1 MVVSRQRPGLRR
13 LPRRPSPTDGMG
25 IRPGARCRFRSR
37 GCHHLRGVIK
47 SPQRAAFSVMH
58 NGFSRAS
65 SRAGP
70 CATSFLFARP
80 CSPRRRPH
88 ARPSYG
94 RNGTTGSG
102 PKTFPWSETEEVR
115 SWPPLVA
122 RTAQARAPEEAS
134 DEDED
139 APFGWERHGSLP
151 ASSIGVVGPING
163 SGQRKSSAMSN
174 RAEVFSSCRGRL
186 ANLEIERQG
195 QWSIDPQEQGGN
207 FGKRTGLM
215 LPRPADAQLKWR
227 TKHAA

>member
-65 SRAGP
+65 SRAGS
-70 CATSFLFARP
+70 CAASFLFARP

-102 PKTFPWSETEEVR
+102 PKTFPWSETKEVR

-163 SGQRKSSAMSN
+163 SGQRKSVCDVEQSGSFFFVPRAVGQSRN
-174 RAEVFSSCRGRL
+174 RETGTMVNRPTGARRKFRETDRLDAATTGRR
-186 ANLEIERQG
+186 A
-195 QWSIDPQEQGGN
+195 
-207 FGKRTGLM
+207 T
-215 LPRPADAQLKWR
+215 
-227 TKHAA
+227 